1 MARYISDQNKVL
13 GIHESGTYGAEMAG
27 SSFWIGQVTDHSITH
42 NEGVMINRYLGT
54 ADRNIDTFDVGP
66 IDVTGTLTFFPQ
78 DMRVMFYTI
87 GSVYDVSGTTVSSHY
102 ATEINTNVWQ
112 SAYTSGTGRL
122 NAPFSFTLEDSKQ
135 AAGTGKN
142 FIRTI
147 RGIVPNT
154 TTLTLSQGERATITT
169 DYIGQSI
176 LHSSGTTTNVSED
189 TTRSFLWSDVTLKLG
204 GIGANTGSTLTTSKS
219 IDLEVNQNR
228 EAPHYINGSRVI
240 AAPFNGDRDYT
251 LSVTMDLNS
260 DEASMLYRQ
269 FYIGGSLFHGEL
281 DLNADST
288 TGSKHAV
295 FYMSGCRIMNME
307 NPTALEGV
315 TESTLEIRPT
325 SLAGSAWDRVVSGI
339 YNPW

>member
-1 MARYISDQNKVL
+1 MAGRYIADQNKVL

-66 IDVTGTLTFFPQ
+66 IDVTGTITYHPQ

-87 GSVYDVSGTTVSSHY
+87 GSVVDTSGTNASHVVS
-102 ATEINTNVWQ
+102 EINSNVTQ
-112 SAYTSGTGRL
+112 TAYTSGTGVL
-122 NAPFSFTLEDSKQ
+122 NAPFSFTIEDSKQ
-135 AAGTGKN
+135 APGTGRN

-154 TTLTLSQGERATITT
+154 TTLTLSQGERATITV
-169 DYIGQSI
+169 DYLGQSI
-176 LHSSGTTTNVSED
+176 LHSSGTTTSLTED
-189 TTRSFLWSDVTLKLG
+189 TTRSFLWSDT
-204 GIGANTGSTLTTSKS
+204 TLTLAGSVITTAKS

-228 EAPHYINGSRVI
+228 EAPHYINGSRVV
-240 AAPFNGDRDYT
+240 AAPFNGNRDYT

-260 DEASMLYRQ
+260 TEADMFYKQ
-269 FYIGGSLFHGEL
+269 YYIGGSQFNSTL

-295 FYMSGCRIMNME
+295 FIMSGCRIMNME
-307 NPTALEGV
+307 NPTALEGA
-315 TESTLEIRPT
+315 TESTIEIRPT
-325 SLAGSAWDRVVSGI
+325 SINGVAWDKVAGGR